1 MKYNKSWVSIL
12 FGNTAKGVIRL
23 SRDNLLLGKN
33 NKGKFLHR
41 QKYTLISLTL
51 YKVLVWSLTFNNGL
65 LILL

>member
-41 QKYTLISLTL
+41 QAEVYPYFFNFIQGFSLVPYL
-51 YKVLVWSLTFNNGL
+51 
-65 LILL
+65 